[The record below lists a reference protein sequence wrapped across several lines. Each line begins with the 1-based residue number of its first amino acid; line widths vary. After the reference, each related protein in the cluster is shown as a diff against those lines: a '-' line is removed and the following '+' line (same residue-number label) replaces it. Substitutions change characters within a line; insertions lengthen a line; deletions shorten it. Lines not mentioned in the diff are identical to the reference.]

1 MGVKLFKGVSAR
13 KGETQGYGAD
23 GPLKRLL
30 KASLLRG
37 HNEPTKGMA
46 IRTEVST

>member
-23 GPLKRLL
+23 GADGAPQKAVEGFSSKR
-30 KASLLRG
+30 A
-37 HNEPTKGMA
+37 
-46 IRTEVST
+46 